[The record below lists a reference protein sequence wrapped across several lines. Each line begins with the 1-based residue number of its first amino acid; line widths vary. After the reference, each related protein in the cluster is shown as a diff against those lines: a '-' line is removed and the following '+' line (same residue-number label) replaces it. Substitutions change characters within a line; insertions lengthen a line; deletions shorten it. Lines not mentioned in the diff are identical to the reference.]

1 MQMYKS
7 VSLIPTSFTISSS
20 VWKWRTPLPHN
31 YSINHH
37 GFSEL
42 SNEHGNTIRCVRH
55 DFFSCYSSFIYEHRG
70 SRHHQFNERQEETLL
85 YQRAVREKQSTY
97 GNQEQSWQI
106 FLLTIARST
115 LLCYIPKKDNKNKK
129 TKECFIKNSI
139 SSSCFPAIFFPFTV
153 SYCHTYT
160 ETDLVGTI

>member
-1 MQMYKS
+1 MNMEILS
-7 VSLIPTSFTISSS
+7 DVLGMTSFLAT
-20 VWKWRTPLPHN
+20 V
-31 YSINHH
+31 
-37 GFSEL
+37 
-42 SNEHGNTIRCVRH
+42 
-55 DFFSCYSSFIYEHRG
+55 
-70 SRHHQFNERQEETLL
+70 LL
-85 YQRAVREKQSTY
+85 YMSIKVAGITSLMKDRKKLFYIKEQYEKNKQSTY

-153 SYCHTYT
+153 SYFHTYT

>member
-1 MQMYKS
+1 MNMEILS
-7 VSLIPTSFTISSS
+7 DVLGMTSFLAT
-20 VWKWRTPLPHN
+20 V
-31 YSINHH
+31 
-37 GFSEL
+37 
-42 SNEHGNTIRCVRH
+42 
-55 DFFSCYSSFIYEHRG
+55 
-70 SRHHQFNERQEETLL
+70 LL
-85 YQRAVREKQSTY
+85 YMSIEVAGITSLMKDRKKLFYIKEQYEKNKQSTY

>member
-1 MQMYKS
+1 MDFQSFQMNMEILS
-7 VSLIPTSFTISSS
+7 DVLGMTSFLAT
-20 VWKWRTPLPHN
+20 V
-31 YSINHH
+31 
-37 GFSEL
+37 
-42 SNEHGNTIRCVRH
+42 
-55 DFFSCYSSFIYEHRG
+55 
-70 SRHHQFNERQEETLL
+70 LL
-85 YQRAVREKQSTY
+85 YMSIKVAGITSLMKDRKKLFYIKEQYEKNKQSTY

>member
-1 MQMYKS
+1 MDFQSFQMNMEILS
-7 VSLIPTSFTISSS
+7 DVLGMTSFLAT
-20 VWKWRTPLPHN
+20 V
-31 YSINHH
+31 
-37 GFSEL
+37 
-42 SNEHGNTIRCVRH
+42 
-55 DFFSCYSSFIYEHRG
+55 
-70 SRHHQFNERQEETLL
+70 LL
-85 YQRAVREKQSTY
+85 YMSIKVAGITSLMKDRKKLFYIKEQYEKNKQSTY

-115 LLCYIPKKDNKNKK
+115 LLCYLPKKDNKNKK

>member
-1 MQMYKS
+1 MNMEILS
-7 VSLIPTSFTISSS
+7 DVLGMTSFLAT
-20 VWKWRTPLPHN
+20 V
-31 YSINHH
+31 
-37 GFSEL
+37 
-42 SNEHGNTIRCVRH
+42 
-55 DFFSCYSSFIYEHRG
+55 
-70 SRHHQFNERQEETLL
+70 LL
-85 YQRAVREKQSTY
+85 YMSIEVAGITSLMKDRKKLFYIKEQYEKNKQSTY

-153 SYCHTYT
+153 SYSHTYT

>member
-1 MQMYKS
+1 MNMEILS
-7 VSLIPTSFTISSS
+7 DVLGMTSFLAT
-20 VWKWRTPLPHN
+20 V
-31 YSINHH
+31 
-37 GFSEL
+37 
-42 SNEHGNTIRCVRH
+42 
-55 DFFSCYSSFIYEHRG
+55 
-70 SRHHQFNERQEETLL
+70 LL
-85 YQRAVREKQSTY
+85 YMSIKVAGITSLMKDRKKLFYIKEQYEKNKQSTY